1 MFTVRVTVA
10 IVFVTFSSAS
20 IDLQT
25 AIGRRIAKLR
35 KDHGMGQ
42 LELCGELNVSV
53 KHLSECERG
62 ISMFSLER
70 LLDICE
76 IFDVSLDYLVRG
88 LPTDADE
95 LNFPPTMT
103 EIFRSDDKQEIA
115 LLTEYLNMYAKL
127 RTPKESPKPTR
138 KKSTQNPK

>member
-1 MFTVRVTVA
+1 MKMA
-10 IVFVTFSSAS
+10 ISSV
-20 IDLQT
+20 DLQT

-35 KDHGMGQ
+35 KDHDMGQ
-42 LELCGELNVSV
+42 LELCGELDVSV

-62 ISMFSLER
+62 VSMFSLER

-88 LPTDADE
+88 LPTDDDQ
-95 LNFPPTMT
+95 LNFPPTMV
-103 EIFRSDDKQEIA
+103 EIFHSGNQREIA

-127 RTPKESPKPTR
+127 RTPIEPADPKPSHPAAG
-138 KKSTQNPK
+138 KKRAT

>member
-1 MFTVRVTVA
+1 MKMA
-10 IVFVTFSSAS
+10 ISSV
-20 IDLQT
+20 DLQT

-42 LELCGELNVSV
+42 LELCSELDVSA

-62 ISMFSLER
+62 VSMFSLER

-88 LPTDADE
+88 LPTDDDQ
-95 LNFPPTMT
+95 LNFPTSMVHIFHSGDEE
-103 EIFRSDDKQEIA
+103 EIS

-127 RTPKESPKPTR
+127 HTPKDQKIKLEIET
-138 KKSTQNPK
+138 

>member
-1 MFTVRVTVA
+1 MKMA
-10 IVFVTFSSAS
+10 ISS

-35 KDHGMGQ
+35 ADHHMGQ
-42 LELCGELNVSV
+42 LELCGELDVSV

-88 LPTDADE
+88 LPTDDE
-95 LNFPPTMT
+95 QLNFPPTMI
-103 EIFRSDDKQEIA
+103 EIFHSHDEQEIA
-115 LLTEYLNMYAKL
+115 LLTEYLNLYGKL
-127 RTPKESPKPTR
+127 RKPKEKSDKPKPNH
-138 KKSTQNPK
+138 KK

>member
-1 MFTVRVTVA
+1 MKMA
-10 IVFVTFSSAS
+10 ISSV
-20 IDLQT
+20 DLQT
-25 AIGRRIAKLR
+25 AIGRRIAQLR
-35 KDHGMGQ
+35 KEHRMGQ
-42 LELCGELNVSV
+42 LELCGELDVSV

-88 LPTDADE
+88 LPTDDDQ
-95 LNFPPTMT
+95 LNFPTTMT
-103 EIFRSDDKQEIA
+103 DIFRSGDKEEIA

-127 RTPKESPKPTR
+127 RPPRMKQKGS
-138 KKSTQNPK
+138 KKLPHK

>member
-1 MFTVRVTVA
+1 MKMA
-10 IVFVTFSSAS
+10 ISS

-35 KDHGMGQ
+35 KDRGMGQ
-42 LELCGELNVSV
+42 LELCGELDVSA

-62 ISMFSLER
+62 VSMFSLER

-76 IFDVSLDYLVRG
+76 IFDVSLDYLIRG
-88 LPTDADE
+88 LPTDDDQ
-95 LNFPPTMT
+95 LNFPPSMIQIFHSGDKE
-103 EIFRSDDKQEIA
+103 EIK

-127 RTPKESPKPTR
+127 RTPLKP
-138 KKSTQNPK
+138 

>member
-1 MFTVRVTVA
+1 MKMA
-10 IVFVTFSSAS
+10 ISSV
-20 IDLQT
+20 DLQT

-42 LELCGELNVSV
+42 LELCGELDVSA

-76 IFDVSLDYLVRG
+76 IFDVSLDFLVRG
-88 LPTDADE
+88 LPTDDAQ
-95 LNFPPTMT
+95 LNFPPSMVRIFESGDQE
-103 EIFRSDDKQEIA
+103 EID
-115 LLTEYLNMYAKL
+115 LLNDYLNMYGKL
-127 RTPKESPKPTR
+127 HKTEHLSG
-138 KKSTQNPK
+138 KKTK

>member
-1 MFTVRVTVA
+1 MCLLSVLRLRLYSLHFRLHLS
-10 IVFVTFSSAS
+10 ICRQQSADVLPS
-20 IDLQT
+20 Y
-25 AIGRRIAKLR
+25 AKIT
-35 KDHGMGQ
+35 MGQ
-42 LELCGELNVSV
+42 LELCGELDVSV

-103 EIFRSDDKQEIA
+103 EIFRSGDKQEIA

>member
-1 MFTVRVTVA
+1 MA
-10 IVFVTFSSAS
+10 ISS

-42 LELCGELNVSV
+42 LELCGELDVSV

-103 EIFRSDDKQEIA
+103 EIFRSGDKQEIA

>member
-1 MFTVRVTVA
+1 MKMA
-10 IVFVTFSSAS
+10 ISSV
-20 IDLQT
+20 DLQT

-42 LELCGELNVSV
+42 LELCGELDVSS

-62 ISMFSLER
+62 VSMFSLER

-88 LPTDADE
+88 LPTDDDQ
-95 LNFPPTMT
+95 LNFPQTMV
-103 EIFRSDDKQEIA
+103 EIFHSGDQREIS

-127 RTPKESPKPTR
+127 RAPKDPADPKPPHQAAG
-138 KKSTQNPK
+138 KAWNSINF

>member
-1 MFTVRVTVA
+1 MKMA
-10 IVFVTFSSAS
+10 ISS

-35 KDHGMGQ
+35 ADHRMGQ
-42 LELCGELNVSV
+42 LELCGELDVSV

-88 LPTDADE
+88 LPTDDAQ
-95 LNFPPTMT
+95 LNFPPTMI
-103 EIFRSDDKQEIA
+103 EIFHSNDKREIA

-127 RTPKESPKPTR
+127 REPKQEPDKIHPNH
-138 KKSTQNPK
+138 KK